1 MKAPAIGRG
10 FGLRNVDGENTLTT
24 GQGFAWSQAR
34 KKPAFDMNLDAMLT
48 VADGQVNLY
57 TIVLL
62 VR

>member
-1 MKAPAIGRG
+1 MKAPASGRSV
-10 FGLRNVDGENTLTT
+10 GLRNVDGENTLTT
-24 GQGFAWSQAR
+24 GQGFARSQAR
-34 KKPAFDMNLDAMLT
+34 KKPAFDPNLHAMLT

>member
-1 MKAPAIGRG
+1 MKAPASGRG
-10 FGLRNVDGENTLTT
+10 VELSNVDDKNTLAT
-24 GQGFAWSQAR
+24 GQGFAQSQAR
-34 KKPAFDMNLDAMLT
+34 KKPAFDANLHAMLT